1 MHGFGAQF
9 CELRVDADLG
19 TIRVIRW
26 VGAFAL
32 GKQLNV
38 KTLRSQLQGGVVWG
52 IGMAL
57 QEESLID
64 PRHGRFV
71 NTNLAEYHVP
81 VNADVPPIEIALID
95 EQDSLVSPLGAK
107 GAGEIGIT
115 GAAAAIGNA
124 VYHATGKRVRE
135 LPITLDKLL

>member
-1 MHGFGAQF
+1 MHGFDAQF
-9 CELRVDADLG
+9 CEVRVDADLG
-19 TIRVIRW
+19 TIRVTRY

-32 GKQLNV
+32 GNQLNV
-38 KTLRSQLQGGVVWG
+38 KTLRGQLQGGVVWG

-57 QEESLID
+57 QKESLMD
-64 PRHGRFV
+64 PFLGRFV

-81 VNADVPPIEIALID
+81 VKRRRRV
-95 EQDSLVSPLGAK
+95 
-107 GAGEIGIT
+107 GIT

-124 VYHATGKRVRE
+124 VYHATGRRVRE

>member
-1 MHGFGAQF
+1 
-9 CELRVDADLG
+9 
-19 TIRVIRW
+19 

-64 PRHGRFV
+64 RRRGRFV

-81 VNADVPPIEIALID
+81 VNADVPPISTV
-95 EQDSLVSPLGAK
+95 SLS
-107 GAGEIGIT
+107 
-115 GAAAAIGNA
+115 
-124 VYHATGKRVRE
+124 RE
-135 LPITLDKLL
+135 